1 MYIAS
6 LNLDLFFKKVFSNKR
21 IAKNFLQDFFG
32 SMITEITILSTE
44 HKISDDAVIVKFDFR
59 CKINGKY
66 VQIEMQQKYKHDV
79 NKRFYLYHCVNTA
92 LQLESLAATVVTKP
106 NGETYTEKD
115 YSGVEPVITIIW
127 MVDDSLNF
135 KEDMIVFSTLPE
147 ATKDFIT
154 DTTLWQQPLEAIE
167 VEREK
172 VLKILNN
179 TTKDLDFFA
188 QNRLIYA
195 FQGNIVRNKKNSSYF
210 KWFDFAQKSRNRE
223 NVEEDFSQ
231 FKKDKIMAEV
241 MNRLKKSK
249 LPIPEFKYVSDMFY
263 FESMLEQK
271 EKEVQEKE
279 KEVQEKE
286 KEVQEQNAKIYK
298 QNQILQ
304 AEHEKFQAEHEK
316 LLKAVNGFLMLGKD
330 IPYIADIL
338 GISIDEVTALVAQK
352 N

>member
-1 MYIAS
+1 MYLAS

-21 IAKNFLQDFFG
+21 IAKSFLQDLFG
-32 SMITEITILSTE
+32 SIITEITILSTE
-44 HKISDDAVIVKFDFR
+44 HRISDDAVIVKFDFR

-115 YSGVEPVITIIW
+115 YSGIEPVITIVW

-135 KEDMIVFSTLPE
+135 QEDIVAFSTLPE
-147 ATKDFIT
+147 DAKDFIT
-154 DTTLWQQPLEAIE
+154 DATLWQQPLEAIE

-188 QNRLIYA
+188 QNRLIYV

-210 KWFDFAQKSRNRE
+210 KWFDFAQKSRNRD

-286 KEVQEQNAKIYK
+286 KEVQ
-298 QNQILQ
+298 
-304 AEHEKFQAEHEK
+304 AEHKK
-316 LLKAVNGFLMLGKD
+316 LLKAINGFLMLGKD

-338 GISIDEVTALVAQK
+338 DLSIDEVTALVAQK
-352 N
+352 K